1 MSSWMVVAPC
11 LTVKPH
17 PDRSL
22 VTEPDPSV
30 HVHYEVLQFAVL
42 FESFIS
48 VISPT
53 PNAVVFDWINF
64 ILSTQVN
71 HAYRNCDF
79 IIFIISIISFSN
91 FILFLT

>member
-17 PDRSL
+17 PDWSL
-22 VTEPDPSV
+22 LAELDPSV

-42 FESFIS
+42 SESFIS

-53 PNAVVFDWINF
+53 PNLLYLIG
-64 ILSTQVN
+64 STLFCPLRPTMHTETV
-71 HAYRNCDF
+71 
-79 IIFIISIISFSN
+79 ISSSSSSLAFL
-91 FILFLT
+91 FKILFCF